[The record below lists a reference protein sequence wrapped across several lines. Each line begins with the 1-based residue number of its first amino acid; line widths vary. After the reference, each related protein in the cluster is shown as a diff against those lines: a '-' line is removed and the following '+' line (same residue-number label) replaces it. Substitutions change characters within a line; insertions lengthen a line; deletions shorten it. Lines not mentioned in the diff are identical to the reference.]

1 MRQSLAEIAIEY
13 WKLLKSQERA
23 VAAAPADAQQRL
35 SAQGRYAAGR
45 LSAILE
51 REGLRIV
58 EFDGQ
63 TFEVN
68 LPAMALNADEMPD
81 ADGAIVERTIEP
93 AIVSKDG
100 GVVIMGKVYLMNQ
113 NAEGLAHV
121 SRT

>member
-23 VAAAPADAQQRL
+23 VAATPPETQARL
-35 SAQGRYAAGR
+35 GAQGRYAAGR
-45 LSAILE
+45 LSTILD

-93 AIVSKDG
+93 AVVSKDG
-100 GVVIMGKVYLMNQ
+100 DVIIMGKVYLKRRNE
-113 NAEGLAHV
+113 EGIAHV